1 MKYCDQCGQELS
13 DSNNFCTSCGTKF
26 SNPSVLD
33 TTPTSAK
40 SILEKFKF
48 FKIGT
53 FYDVNGYVDRRTEPG
68 INVTTRLPIVYALV
82 AGDQVMYI
90 GETIQGYTRPL
101 NYHKN
106 DVMSDVRDGI
116 ISSVSQGLD
125 VDVFVRSA
133 DLEFEFEG
141 LLLNLRVSLEAALI
155 KKYLPPWNNKI
166 ES

>member
-1 MKYCDQCGQELS
+1 MEFCSQCGQKTS
-13 DSNNFCTSCGTKF
+13 DLNKFCTNCGTEF
-26 SNPSVLD
+26 SNAGVANSLPS
-33 TTPTSAK
+33 SAS
-40 SILEKFKF
+40 SILEKYKF

-53 FYDVNGYVDRRTEPG
+53 FYDVNGFVDRRTEPG
-68 INVTTRLPIVYALV
+68 INVTTRLPIVYSLV

-106 DVMSDVRDGI
+106 EVMSDVRDGI
-116 ISSVSQGLD
+116 ISSISRGLD
-125 VDVFVRSA
+125 VDVFVRSE

>member
-1 MKYCDQCGQELS
+1 M
-13 DSNNFCTSCGTKF
+13 
-26 SNPSVLD
+26 LD

-53 FYDVNGYVDRRTEPG
+53 FYDVNGSVDRRTEPG

>member
-1 MKYCDQCGQELS
+1 LEYCDQCGHELS
-13 DSNNFCTSCGTKF
+13 DSDNFCTNCGTEF
-26 SNPSVLD
+26 SNAGVANSLPSLA
-33 TTPTSAK
+33 S
-40 SILEKFKF
+40 SILEKYKF

-53 FYDVNGYVDRRTEPG
+53 FYKVNDSVGRRTEPG

-90 GETIQGYTRPL
+90 GETIQGYIRPL

-106 DVMSDVRDGI
+106 EVMSDVRNGI
-116 ISSVSQGLD
+116 ISSISQGLD
-125 VDVFVRSA
+125 VDVFARSE

-166 ES
+166 ED

>member
-1 MKYCDQCGQELS
+1 MEFCSQCGQKTS
-13 DSNNFCTSCGTKF
+13 DLNEFCTNCGSKF
-26 SNPSVLD
+26 CIPSVLD
-33 TTPTSAK
+33 SAPASAK
-40 SILEKFKF
+40 SILEKYKF

-53 FYDVNGYVDRRTEPG
+53 FYNVNGSVDRRTEPG

-82 AGDQVMYI
+82 AGGQVMYI

-106 DVMSDVRDGI
+106 EVMSDVRDGI

>member
-1 MKYCDQCGQELS
+1 
-13 DSNNFCTSCGTKF
+13 
-26 SNPSVLD
+26 VLD

-40 SILEKFKF
+40 SILEKYRF

-53 FYDVNGYVDRRTEPG
+53 FYDVNDSVDRRTEPG

-106 DVMSDVRDGI
+106 EVMSDVRDGI

-125 VDVFVRSA
+125 VDVFVRSE

>member
-1 MKYCDQCGQELS
+1 MKYCYQCAQKLTDS
-13 DSNNFCTSCGTKF
+13 DDFCTNCGAKI
-26 SNPSVLD
+26 SNPSGLD
-33 TTPTSAK
+33 TTSASAN
-40 SILEKFKF
+40 SILEKYNF

-53 FYDVNGYVDRRTEPG
+53 FYDGNGSVDRRTEPG
-68 INVTTRLPIVYALV
+68 VNVTTRLPIVYALV
-82 AGDQVMYI
+82 VGDQVMYI

-106 DVMSDVRDGI
+106 EVMSDVRDGI
-116 ISSVSQGLD
+116 ISSVSQGLN
-125 VDVFVRSA
+125 VDVFVRTK

-155 KKYLPPWNNKI
+155 KKYTPPWNNKI